1 MKKNENILALA
12 KEKIN
17 ELSENDKSTLQ
28 KAKITGDWS
37 SFKMIAVEDLIIPD
51 YQRKQ
56 LKLDKLCKAVPEVG
70 GFDLDFFGALN
81 VTDLDNGSYDVDN
94 GQRRGLG
101 YLIKYILSNP
111 DLDPSKLKVPC
122 LVSSPKPYRK
132 AAKLFWLYNGGAGAS
147 IRPSNEEGFHAQV
160 EAELTGALKLKDLLV
175 RAKLACGE
183 VNKDFTDRQIAY
195 VTLVKATEMGAKNQG
210 RDKKHEDLGDEWVI
224 KVADLFGKVWPERMD
239 NQLFNGFTHLL
250 NHYAYQDQFL
260 KEMVWARFEKYISDL
275 GKCYVTP
282 TAYVKTLTSFK
293 NTPDWSMGIALGILT
308 GFAQVSNRIVN
319 VGPLQKDVNKALG
332 IV

>member
-1 MKKNENILALA
+1 MKNDSIFALA
-12 KEKIN
+12 KEKIQ

-28 KAKITGDWS
+28 KAKITGNWS
-37 SFKMIAVEDLIIPD
+37 SLKMIAVEDLNIPE
-51 YQRKQ
+51 YQRTK
-56 LKLDKLCKAVPEVG
+56 LKLDKLCKALPEVG

-81 VTDLDNGSYDVDN
+81 VTDMGNGTYDVDN
-94 GQRRGLG
+94 GQRRGISWI
-101 YLIKYILSNP
+101 IKNILSNP
-111 DLDPSKLKVPC
+111 DIDPSTMKVPC
-122 LVSSPKPYRK
+122 LVSSPKSYRK

-160 EAELTGALKLKDLLV
+160 EAELPEALKLKDLLV

-183 VNKDFTDRQIAY
+183 VNKDFDRQIAY
-195 VTLVKATEMGAKNQG
+195 VTLVKATEMGAKNQV
-210 RDKKHEDLGDEWVI
+210 RYKKHKDLSDEWVI

-250 NHYAYQDQFL
+250 NHYAYQDTFL
-260 KEMVWARFEKYISDL
+260 KETVWARFEKYISDL

-282 TAYVKTLTSFK
+282 TLYVKTLTSFK

-308 GFAQVSNRIVN
+308 GFAQVSNRIVI

-332 IV
+332 ISV